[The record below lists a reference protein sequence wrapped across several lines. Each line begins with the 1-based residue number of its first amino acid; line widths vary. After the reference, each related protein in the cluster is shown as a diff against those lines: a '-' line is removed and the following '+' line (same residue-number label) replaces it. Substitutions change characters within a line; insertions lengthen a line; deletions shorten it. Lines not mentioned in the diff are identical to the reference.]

1 MKIGVDSFNIASNR
15 NYPFRFF
22 LGILLKSTENRK
34 ECFLK
39 ISASL
44 WYAFYKP
51 SSNIEN
57 HMTVCM
63 EYPAKSPYED
73 EPENAAGKGQ
83 EHHAERTA

>member
-1 MKIGVDSFNIASNR
+1 M
-15 NYPFRFF
+15 
-22 LGILLKSTENRK
+22 
-34 ECFLK
+34 
-39 ISASL
+39 

-83 EHHAERTA
+83 EHHAERTVQEQWYSISFQKGWFAYDKTEPA